1 MHLFAFER
9 VRYRSIGCVCARLT
23 HDNPRIRPHE
33 TPDNQQL
40 RGMEIALRAR
50 LNRTVTIARIALAH
64 SSLAILSKFSIE
76 RISSKRNG
84 QEKGENLQTT
94 SLNGRFFRQQVSR
107 FSQFPIGLHIF
118 GCEFNIAMSFFVI
131 IASFVKLNALSG
143 KSIFFFFLCFH
154 PSIRLTIDNLSRE
167 HHPILRNNFEN
178 RVFDFFFSLSNN

>member
-1 MHLFAFER
+1 
-9 VRYRSIGCVCARLT
+9 
-23 HDNPRIRPHE
+23 
-33 TPDNQQL
+33 
-40 RGMEIALRAR
+40 MEIALRAR

-84 QEKGENLQTT
+84 QEEGENLQTT

-143 KSIFFFFLCFH
+143 KSIFFFFYAFIHL
-154 PSIRLTIDNLSRE
+154 SVWRLTTCQESIIRFYEIILKIVYLNFSFLFQIIENKSSNKYLFIYERSSMTSKANIKNEKKDGSNLTSC
-167 HHPILRNNFEN
+167 
-178 RVFDFFFSLSNN
+178 